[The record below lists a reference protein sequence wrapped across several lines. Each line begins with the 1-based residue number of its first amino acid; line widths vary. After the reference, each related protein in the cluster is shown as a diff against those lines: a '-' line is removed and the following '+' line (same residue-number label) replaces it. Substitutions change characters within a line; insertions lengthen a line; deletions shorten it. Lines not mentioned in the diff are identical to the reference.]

1 MSEKVDKKDMK
12 FEDAVRSLEKIISE
26 LESGELD
33 LDKSI
38 SEYSEAMKLIEF
50 CEKKLNSATKTVN
63 KLVEANG
70 KIVDFEVEE

>member
-50 CEKKLNSATKTVN
+50 CEKKLSSATKTVN